1 MTELAAWCV
10 PGRAHSCVF
19 EMSLRS
25 LEFSMSGRADWIY
38 VFLPY
43 LDINEKQHNMC
54 VSFINT
60 HAIPYCSSGMFS
72 PTGKNAAGRE
82 DGTA

>member
-1 MTELAAWCV
+1 M
-10 PGRAHSCVF
+10 PGRADSYVF
-19 EMSLRS
+19 EMSSRS

-43 LDINEKQHNMC
+43 LDINGKQQNVC
-54 VSFINT
+54 VSFINA

-72 PTGKNAAGRE
+72 PIGKRAAGHE
-82 DGTA
+82 DGEV